1 MYIKY
6 VRIHGFKSYREK
18 TVCGPLSPMHNS
30 IVGYNGSGKSN
41 FFAALRFVLS
51 DSYSNMRPEER
62 AKLLNE
68 GAGAAVVQA
77 YVEIVFDNSDHRL
90 DNDKDEVTIK
100 RQIGLKKD
108 EYFVD
113 QKHVTKQ
120 DIANML
126 ETAGFSKS
134 NPYYIV
140 EQGKVSERVPPPSQ
154 RHRSPL
160 HPDRRALHS
169 IPRLCCISDE
179 NRGPWLPRRS
189 SPAPP
194 AESLTPGAPA
204 GDQDHRDVGQA
215 APGPPQGGLSPNNP
229 SIEIR

>member
-140 EQGKVSERVPPPSQ
+140 EQGKVTKITEMSDKLRLDLLKEVCRPTTLALKFARSSSRGTGHAGGARV
-154 RHRSPL
+154 RVWR
-160 HPDRRALHS
+160 RRAC
-169 IPRLCCISDE
+169 IEAQPR
-179 NRGPWLPRRS
+179 
-189 SPAPP
+189 
-194 AESLTPGAPA
+194 
-204 GDQDHRDVGQA
+204 
-215 APGPPQGGLSPNNP
+215 
-229 SIEIR
+229 